1 MDDREGTARPSF
13 WFNTVTGQVEED
25 AHRSKVK
32 DLLGPYATREEAEH
46 ALERVKER
54 NEAWEKDGDDGWP

>member
-1 MDDREGTARPSF
+1 MDGVDGPSY

-32 DLLGPYATREEAEH
+32 DLLGPYATRQEAEQ
-46 ALERVKER
+46 ALEKVKER
-54 NEAWEKDGDDGWP
+54 NEAWEKDGDDWP